1 VIRFPRPLRPAAR
14 HGFTLIELLVVI
26 AIIGILIALLLP
38 AVQKIRE
45 AAARL
50 QCSNNLKQIGLA
62 CHNYHDAN
70 NTIPYSRY
78 KSRDTWASL
87 LLPYLEQ
94 DNLRNLWVPGKS
106 YFDQSDLARLTPVKV
121 YYCPSRR
128 SPGSA
133 PTASMSG
140 DIPDNG
146 ATHVP
151 GALGDYACAINDAG
165 YWDYP
170 WQSGDLP
177 PANGA
182 FISKWAAKDPTRNF
196 ASVTDGLS
204 NTIFF
209 GEKHVRITE
218 FGVGKG
224 SSGDGS
230 VYNGNRGSA
239 MRSGNAGLALS
250 PKAADNGNFGSYHTG
265 ICQFTLGDGSVH
277 AISNSIKVSTL
288 QLLVNIHDGQVIPEY

>member
-1 VIRFPRPLRPAAR
+1 MVGQSPRRPS
-14 HGFTLIELLVVI
+14 GFTLIELLVVI

-38 AVQKIRE
+38 AVQKVRE
-45 AAARL
+45 AASRMS
-50 QCSNNLKQIGLA
+50 CSNNLKQIGLA
-62 CHNYHDAN
+62 THAYHHTN
-70 NTIPYSRY
+70 NAIPYSRY
-78 KSRDTWASL
+78 KARDTWASL

-94 DNLRNLWVPGKS
+94 DNLRNLWTPGMT
-106 YFDQSDLARLTPVKV
+106 YFQQSDLARLTPVKT

-128 SPGSA
+128 SPSSA
-133 PTASMSG
+133 PSASISG
-140 DIPDNG
+140 DFPDNS
-146 ATHVP
+146 TVHVP

-170 WQSGDLP
+170 WKSGDLP

-182 FISKWAAKDPTRNF
+182 FISKWAASDPKNNF

-239 MRSGNAGLALS
+239 MRAAHAGLARS
-250 PKAADNGNFGSYHTG
+250 PKDPDNGNFGSYHTG
-265 ICQFTLGDGSVH
+265 VCLFAMGDGSVH
-277 AISNSIKVSTL
+277 ALQNSIKLSTL
-288 QLLVNIHDGQVIPEY
+288 QLLVNIHDGQVIPDYD